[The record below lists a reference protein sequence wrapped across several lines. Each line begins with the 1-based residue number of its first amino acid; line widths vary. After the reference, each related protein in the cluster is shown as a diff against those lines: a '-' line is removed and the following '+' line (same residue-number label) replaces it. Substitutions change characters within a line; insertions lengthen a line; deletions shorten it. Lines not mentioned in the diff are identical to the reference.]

1 MEIRKGERWRC
12 LNPACQS
19 EILVIA
25 SSKVV
30 NGRNPRC
37 CMSERNLGDRV
48 KQSGKRQK
56 PAVFL
61 RKSYEE
67 ALCSP
72 GNENDSIDGG
82 DEAWFWAP
90 YHPVS

>member
-25 SSKVV
+25 SSEVV

-37 CMSERNLGDRV
+37 SCGSPM
-48 KQSGKRQK
+48 KK
-56 PAVFL
+56 PYVL
-61 RKSYEE
+61 PEMKMIPSTEE
-67 ALCSP
+67 MRHGFGPHITLCLDLYP
-72 GNENDSIDGG
+72 
-82 DEAWFWAP
+82 ARRAP
-90 YHPVS
+90 QGSS